1 MSQSDPPEVVQTV
14 FFAQLVVATGNEAQL
29 IRWYAE
35 GGEDRMQ
42 EFGVVGHSECY
53 GLKGSFAGIEEC
65 VNLDGSELRLSQFHC
80 TVAQTPSTHI

>member
-1 MSQSDPPEVVQTV
+1 MLQSDLPEVVQTV
-14 FFAQLVVATGNEAQL
+14 FFAQLVVASGDEAQL

-42 EFGVVGHSECY
+42 ELGVVGHSECY

-65 VNLDGSELRLSQFHC
+65 VNLDGSELGIRQFHC
-80 TVAQTPSTHI
+80 RVV